1 VTQVDII
8 IIYLL
13 LNAKKYKM
21 TFVSACI
28 TKWKALFNVVC

>member
-13 LNAKKYKM
+13 LNAKKYE
-21 TFVSACI
+21 
-28 TKWKALFNVVC
+28 NDVCVDLYH